1 MKLTQI
7 FKETNNPVNK
17 YILVVLKYKRKL
29 EQWRTETAKPN
40 KSLKK
45 QTKKIE
51 PYQSLKNSRYLL

>member
-17 YILVVLKYKRKL
+17 YILVVLMYKRKL
-29 EQWRTETAKPN
+29 EQWRTDTAKPN

-45 QTKKIE
+45 QTQKTLSKV
-51 PYQSLKNSRYLL
+51 KV